1 MTRWSTAWSAVSA
14 IATLLV
20 GVAVIILTFKANDL
34 ANQANYLTKA
44 SQQQLEL
51 QQRAQAANR
60 VYLGEAPPDTDI
72 SRKSSRPDI
81 PILAVINT
89 SSVEISNVWVHGRM
103 SDGRREPV
111 DLVFYDIPSCTL
123 YTIQDNVIP
132 SVLYFTDSVGHWRRI
147 RGQPPVLVK
156 ADGLPPKN
164 PRHPPRPYRYWDTG
178 IPNTIPG
185 CSR

>member
-1 MTRWSTAWSAVSA
+1 MTGSSTVWQAVSA

-20 GVAVIILTFKANDL
+20 GAAVAFLAFQAND
-34 ANQANYLTKA
+34 LTKA

-72 SRKSSRPDI
+72 SKKSSRPDI

-89 SSVEISNVWVHGRM
+89 SSVEISNVWVQGRM
-103 SDGRREPV
+103 SDGRGEPV

-123 YTIQDNVIP
+123 YTIQDNVTP
-132 SVLYFTDSVGHWRRI
+132 SVLHFTDSVGHWRRI
-147 RGQPPVLVK
+147 RGQPPVLDK

-164 PRHPPRPYRYWDTG
+164 PRHPPRRYRHWDSGT
-178 IPNTIPG
+178 PNTIPG
-185 CSR
+185 CNR